1 MSSRTICVSLALV
14 KHRMWWRG
22 WALKIQGST
31 LSGSLFRRGRLWMM
45 ALVWDAAFF
54 FFFHLCAAFSPWF
67 PISGWAS
74 QIQGGKLP
82 PPGAPSAWEQE
93 CPGSDGAVLAW
104 SSVQFLVQVCGTEIK
119 GCWSGLSLLILL
131 YSDRL
136 LCLSC
141 KTNRQSKSLRKK
153 NPDLLISP
161 SPAGISSSNPSQCI
175 W

>member
-1 MSSRTICVSLALV
+1 
-14 KHRMWWRG
+14 
-22 WALKIQGST
+22 
-31 LSGSLFRRGRLWMM
+31 MM

-54 FFFHLCAAFSPWF
+54 FFFHLCAAFSPGF

-74 QIQGGKLP
+74 QIQGGELP
-82 PPGAPSAWEQE
+82 PPGAPSAWEQG